1 MFFDQ
6 PESVEPD
13 CDAPPYP
20 IVRACRRLGFRSPE
34 DVRWCRITPSGP
46 AAARQRSMFSLEGL
60 KSIFAKPEPPRGPTC
75 VCGHG
80 LPGLDRCS
88 FTLASGKQVDYL
100 LGQCPRCRSIFW
112 QEVQPD
118 LLAR

>member
-6 PESVEPD
+6 PEPIESD

-34 DVRWCRITPSGP
+34 DVRWCRISRGHATVTT
-46 AAARQRSMFSLEGL
+46 RQSLFSLQGL
-60 KSIFAKPEPPRGPTC
+60 KSVFAKAEQPAGPTC
-75 VCGHG
+75 VCGQG

-100 LGQCPRCRSIFW
+100 LGQCPRCRAIYW
-112 QEVQPD
+112 QETQPD
-118 LLAR
+118 SLAR